1 MIPSTA
7 SKKNSVPS
15 KPSYQMSSISAW
27 LKYTLQENHKP
38 ARSLS
43 EQQKKKIL
51 DGRPQTFLFREIVFG
66 ELQDEEE

>member
-1 MIPSTA
+1 
-7 SKKNSVPS
+7 
-15 KPSYQMSSISAW
+15 MSSISAW

-51 DGRPQTFLFREIVFG
+51 DGRPQAFLFREIVFG